1 MENNWSL
8 EHSKSLADGFHT
20 VVHIILQ
27 ADIDAAVKTLL
38 SLKADYKTATG
49 KEWKPGQHVANSP
62 SKPAA
67 SAPSGGGN
75 ADEINEKIVAQG
87 NTVRDLKAKKAPK
100 VNTCSL
106 N

>member
-1 MENNWSL
+1 M
-8 EHSKSLADGFHT
+8 
-20 VVHIILQ
+20 
-27 ADIDAAVKTLL
+27 KTLL

-87 NTVRDLKAKKAPK
+87 NTVRDLKTSKAPK
-100 VNTCSL
+100 VNIFNLKQLMFSVFILTVLKKNRLLDCDYCL
-106 N
+106 HCPKTID